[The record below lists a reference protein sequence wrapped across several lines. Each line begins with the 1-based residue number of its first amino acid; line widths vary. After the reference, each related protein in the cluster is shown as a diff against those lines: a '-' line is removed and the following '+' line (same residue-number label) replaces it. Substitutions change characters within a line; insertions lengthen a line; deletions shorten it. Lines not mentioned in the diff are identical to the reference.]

1 MPLPGVSV
9 TGRALLLVA
18 VATLATC
25 EGESTLDDA
34 DSTECGSAY
43 CGQCVEAYGRVGYR
57 NGDGDSY
64 MTGLEYAV
72 QMSGG
77 QLDPHD
83 YAMIKNACSHYDSSD
98 ATQDCR
104 AMGNDIGCEGGW
116 TCDYCYKDVCIE
128 AGLISECDP
137 APGRAP

>member
-18 VATLATC
+18 VPTLATC

-34 DSTECGSAY
+34 DSTECDSAY
-43 CGQCVEAYGRVGYR
+43 CGQCVEAYGRVRGEKIRDGYV
-57 NGDGDSY
+57 
-64 MTGLEYAV
+64 TGLEQAV

-83 YAMIKNACSHYDSSD
+83 YTTIKNACSHYDSSD

-128 AGLISECDP
+128 ASLISECLPD
-137 APGRAP
+137 PGRDP